1 MTATPVKTIP
11 TKTGLRTG
19 ALGFPALLAQSVALI
34 SPTMTAVL
42 IIPLAFSSAGQ
53 GTWLAYLF
61 GTVMLLF
68 VVLCLNQFAKRSAA
82 PGAMY
87 TYTARGLGPATGV
100 VSGWTLLWCYLFIGT
115 AGLTGFAIF
124 CQQFLDALGATVTVP
139 PDHLLRDQRPGL
151 LVHRLQGHP
160 HIVAGHAGLRGH
172 LGHAHPGAGRRRAV
186 QARLHVDTDQ
196 LKLKGVGLH
205 GMSLAVVACIFS
217 LVGFESAT
225 ALGGEAKNPL
235 RNVPRAVIWSLIITG
250 TVHGHHGI
258 RRGLRHP
265 ALRHPARLHHR
276 AAHRAVQPLPGDV
289 LQGPDRA
296 RRHDQLLLALPV
308 LPQRGRADP
317 LPHGR
322 ARRLPPP
329 ARPGAPEERHP
340 ARRAH
345 RLHHDHAR
353 RSRWSSSSSP
363 TR

>member
-68 VVLCLNQFAKRSAA
+68 VVLCLNQFTKRSAA

-139 PDHLLRDQRPGL
+139 PDHLLRDQRRDL

-160 HIVAGHAGLRGH
+160 HIVADHAGVRGH
-172 LGHAHPGAGRRRAV
+172 LGHAHPRAGGGRAV
-186 QARLHVDTDQ
+186 QARLH
-196 LKLKGVGLH
+196 
-205 GMSLAVVACIFS
+205 
-217 LVGFESAT
+217 
-225 ALGGEAKNPL
+225 
-235 RNVPRAVIWSLIITG
+235 
-250 TVHGHHGI
+250 
-258 RRGLRHP
+258 RRHRP
-265 ALRHPARLHHR
+265 AQAQGRRPARHEPGRRRLHL
-276 AAHRAVQPLPGDV
+276 QPGRIRKR
-289 LQGPDRA
+289 DRA
-296 RRHDQLLLALPV
+296 RQRGEEPA
-308 LPQRGRADP
+308 PQRA
-317 LPHGR
+317 R
-322 ARRLPPP
+322 AR
-329 ARPGAPEERHP
+329 
-340 ARRAH
+340 
-345 RLHHDHAR
+345 
-353 RSRWSSSSSP
+353 
-363 TR
+363 